1 MPIYHHHHRRQ
12 QQQVD
17 QVEEEAVELLTF
29 RVVEVVEVVH
39 LFQEVEAVVEERMIE
54 LEDRE
59 AVVEVLVVPSD
70 PMEVE
75 EVVGG
80 GRKERTCLLA
90 VVEVAV
96 ERLGQKRWVVRALQ
110 AEVVQ
115 VYDDW

>member
-1 MPIYHHHHRRQ
+1 MLIYHHHRQ

-17 QVEEEAVELLTF
+17 QVEEEAAELQTF
-29 RVVEVVEVVH
+29 RVVEEEVVH

-59 AVVEVLVVPSD
+59 AVVEVV
-70 PMEVE
+70 
-75 EVVGG
+75 
-80 GRKERTCLLA
+80 
-90 VVEVAV
+90 V
-96 ERLGQKRWVVRALQ
+96 ERLGQMRWGVRALQ